1 MNPTLSRTTLAGATT
16 LFLTLAACGGGGGAG
31 VGATPPPPPPPV
43 TTPSVTVTGEA
54 SQVLVGGNPV
64 TLNAAPIFGANIAW
78 TIVEGPGTLS
88 AASGASVNYVP
99 PAAGI
104 NANTTVR
111 IKASAG
117 DTTKTFRVTVYPDP
131 GAPGLS
137 LLAGVLGS
145 QGNLDGAGTAARFG
159 TITAIAP
166 DAAGNLLVVDGGR
179 LLRKVGAAGA
189 VATIALP
196 ASAPVVTDVSVAPD
210 NTAYLL
216 GLNSEGQTR
225 VLKLLPDNSAAPFL
239 TPAQTGPATKRIVA
253 GSAGLFLI
261 GNAQIATIGLDG
273 SAGVVIGN
281 EQDGAAPCRD
291 GGGATARLGAIN
303 DATLD
308 AAGNLIVLACS
319 SVRKV
324 TPAGVVT
331 TLAGDL
337 AGTGTPRDGVGA
349 AVHFGNYQASV
360 AIDKS
365 GAIRVLDFDQPV
377 ANGET
382 SSIAYRLRKVGA
394 DGAVATLASGTYRN
408 DVPAAPV
415 AGWAYPVKW
424 LRYLADGTAIVSK
437 GTELRKIADD
447 GTLAAFA
454 GDGGD
459 ITGEAAGPVA
469 TARFINPRSISA
481 DLAGNLYLLDEVTLQ
496 HATAYKISTAGLVTK
511 ILDTTLAAPLA
522 ASEIIA
528 SPDGTVYISQR
539 KRTGKFDQPA
549 YNAGAIYR
557 LGADGVPQ
565 PFAGSTAD
573 TLASVPRKDGQ
584 GAAADFYAITMLGFD
599 AEGNLYVQDQGNGA
613 PVFRRIDAAGLVS
626 TVPTLPPGVGVAPDG
641 YRYRV
646 DAGAG
651 LVYRLAFNGAFNGE
665 RTDVAGTPGL
675 TGNRIG
681 AAPGSLVASPTY
693 WDAPLG
699 LAVTPTG
706 PRTLAIVSGGA
717 ILKLVLPN

>member
-1 MNPTLSRTTLAGATT
+1 MKPPFSSANLAGATT
-16 LFLTLAACGGGGGAG
+16 LFLTLAGCGGGGGD
-31 VGATPPPPPPPV
+31 VGATTPPPPPI

-54 SQVLVGGNPV
+54 SQVLAGGKPV
-64 TLNAAPIFGANIAW
+64 TLNAAPLSGTSIAW

-88 AASGASVNYVP
+88 AANGASVDYVP

-104 NANTTVR
+104 RVNTTVR
-111 IKASAG
+111 IRASAG
-117 DTTKTFRVTVYPDP
+117 DMTKTFRVTVYPDP

-137 LLAGVLGS
+137 LIAGVLGS

-159 TITAIAP
+159 AITAIAP
-166 DAAGNLLVVDGGR
+166 DTSGNLLVVDNAR

-189 VATIALP
+189 VSTIALP
-196 ASAPVVTDVSVAPD
+196 ASASVVTDVTVAPD

-216 GLNSEGQTR
+216 GLDGAGQTR
-225 VLKLLPDNSAAPFL
+225 VLKLLPDNSVAPFL
-239 TPAQTGPATKRIVA
+239 TPAQTGQSTKRIVA
-253 GSAGLFLI
+253 GPAGLYLI
-261 GNAQIATIGLDG
+261 GNARIATVGPDG
-273 SAGVVIGN
+273 SAGVAIGN
-281 EQDGAAPCRD
+281 EQDGAACRD
-291 GGGATARLGAIN
+291 GGGATARLGTIN

-337 AGTGTPRDGVGA
+337 TVAGTPRDGVGA
-349 AVHFGNYQASV
+349 AAHFGNYQASV

-394 DGAVATLASGTYRN
+394 DGAVTTLASGTYRN
-408 DVPAAPV
+408 DTPAAPV
-415 AGWAYPVKW
+415 AGWAYPIKW
-424 LRYLADGTAIVSK
+424 LRYLTDGTAIVSK
-437 GTELRKIADD
+437 GAELRKIADD
-447 GTLAAFA
+447 GTLGAFA

-459 ITGEAAGPVA
+459 ITGEVAGPVA
-469 TARFINPRSISA
+469 TARFVNPRSLSA
-481 DLAGNLYLLDEVTLQ
+481 DLAGNLYVLDEVTLQ
-496 HATAYKISTAGLVTK
+496 RATAYKISTAGQVTK
-511 ILDTTLAAPLA
+511 ILDTTLEAPLA

-549 YNAGAIYR
+549 FNAGAIYR
-557 LGADGVPQ
+557 LGADGMPQ

-573 TLASVPRKDGQ
+573 TLASAPRKDGQ

-599 AEGNLYVQDQGNGA
+599 ADGNLYVEDRGNNA
-613 PVFRRIDAAGLVS
+613 MVYRKIDVAGLVS

>member
-1 MNPTLSRTTLAGATT
+1 MNPPFSRTNLAGAAT
-16 LFLTLAACGGGGGAG
+16 LLLTLAACGGGGADVG
-31 VGATPPPPPPPV
+31 VTAPPI
-43 TTPSVTVTGEA
+43 TAPSVTVTGEA
-54 SQVLVGGNPV
+54 IQVLAGGKPV
-64 TLNAAPIFGANIAW
+64 TLNAAPVLGTNIAW

-88 AASGASVNYVP
+88 AASGATVSYVP

-104 NANTTVR
+104 SANTTVR

-117 DTTKTFRVTVYPDP
+117 DAAKTFRVTVYPDP
-131 GAPGLS
+131 GSPGLG

-145 QGNLDGAGTAARFG
+145 QGNLDGAGPAARFN
-159 TITAIAP
+159 TINAIAP
-166 DAAGNLLVVDGGR
+166 DASGNLLVVDGGLR
-179 LLRKVGAAGA
+179 LRKVGAAGA
-189 VATIALP
+189 VTTIALP
-196 ASAPVVTDVSVAPD
+196 ASWAIVNDVSVAPD

-216 GLNSEGQTR
+216 GLNGESKTE
-225 VLKLLPDNSAAPFL
+225 VLKLLPDNSAVPFL
-239 TPAQTGPATKRIVA
+239 TLAQTGPSTKRIVA
-253 GSAGLFLI
+253 GPAGLFLI
-261 GNAQIATIGLDG
+261 GNAQIATVGLDG
-273 SAGVVIGN
+273 SAGVAVGN

-291 GGGATARLGAIN
+291 GNGATARLGAIN

-319 SVRKV
+319 SVRKI

-331 TLAGDL
+331 TVAGDL
-337 AGTGTPRDGVGA
+337 TATGTPKDGVGA
-349 AVHFGNYQASV
+349 AAHFGNYQASV
-360 AIDKS
+360 AIDQ
-365 GAIRVLDFDQPV
+365 GGTIRVLDFDQPV
-377 ANGET
+377 ANGDT
-382 SSIAYRLRKVGA
+382 STIAYRLRKVA
-394 DGAVATLASGTYRN
+394 ANGAVTTLASGTYRHEM
-408 DVPAAPV
+408 PAAPV

-424 LRYLADGTAIVSK
+424 LRYLTDGTAIVSK

-459 ITGEAAGPVA
+459 ITGEVTGPVA

-481 DLAGNLYLLDEVTLQ
+481 DLAGNLYVLDAVTSQ
-496 HATAYKISTAGLVTK
+496 HSTAYKISAAGQVTK

-528 SPDGTVYISQR
+528 SPDGTVYMSQR
-539 KRTGKFDQPA
+539 RRVGKFDQPA

-565 PFAGSTAD
+565 PFAGSAAD
-573 TLASVPRKDGQ
+573 ALASAPRKDGQ
-584 GAAADFYAITMLGFD
+584 GAAADFYAITLLGFD
-599 AEGNLYVQDQGNGA
+599 ADGNLYVEDQGNGA
-613 PVFRRIDAAGLVS
+613 LVYRRIDATGLVS
-626 TVPTLPPGVGVAPDG
+626 TVAALPAGVGVAPDG
-641 YRYRV
+641 YRYRA

-651 LVYRLAFNGAFNGE
+651 LVYRLEANGA
-665 RTDVAGTPGL
+665 RTVVAGTAGL

-717 ILKLVLPN
+717 VLKLVLPN